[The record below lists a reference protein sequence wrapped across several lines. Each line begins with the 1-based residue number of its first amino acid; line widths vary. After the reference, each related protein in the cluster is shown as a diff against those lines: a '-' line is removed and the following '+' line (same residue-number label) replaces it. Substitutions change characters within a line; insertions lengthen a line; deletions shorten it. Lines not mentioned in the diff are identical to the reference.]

1 MLDVAIVGA
10 GVSGLALAKRLRQ
23 RGLNFEIFEARDRIG
38 GRIFTVPARG
48 GGFDLGAGWY
58 WPDTQPLV
66 AALVGELGLSNYA
79 QYDEGGVLHLHEA
92 DKKAERIDDKRL
104 YDGARRLHGGMTA
117 LIDAIART
125 LPTEA
130 IKLNHRLTQLSD
142 RGDHVSMTFVAAGNS
157 QHVTARQVV
166 LSLPPRLL
174 RESVEF
180 APRLDEATDRAL
192 LGAET
197 WMAAQAKVAI
207 EVAAPFW
214 REKGLSGSAY
224 ATHEQA
230 ILGEIFDA
238 CDMSKQLFAL
248 GGFLAL
254 DAGQREIF
262 SVGLPLLMA
271 SQLGSVFGADVDCLA
286 THYMDWAQEPLTCSA
301 ADRAGEPSDQTGDVA
316 NPLLRRALWDKKLYF
331 GGSET
336 AARNS
341 GYVEGALDAA
351 RRVARALA
359 ALAEKQGLVAGAADS
374 EGIAQLGLNDASLI
388 RFRGWVD
395 GRSDA
400 VFEDYRRRLTK
411 GLASRE
417 RDSLTQI
424 ALLGAI
430 EDVFQQ
436 ALEVLDSLPFDL
448 AATKVE
454 LGRVELVPQIQQPF
468 GDLMQTIMDDVVAYN
483 QTSCALSNFPSEHR
497 LSGEYKSA
505 ILQDIAG
512 AWREFSLTAN
522 RRLLERK
529 NSACVGAP
537 AND

>member
-10 GVSGLALAKRLRQ
+10 GVSGLALARRLRQ

-48 GGFDLGAGWY
+48 AGLDLGAGWY
-58 WPDTQPLV
+58 WPETQPLV
-66 AALVGELGLSNYA
+66 AALVAELGLSNYA
-79 QYDEGGVLHLHEA
+79 QYDEGGVLHLREA

-104 YDGARRLHGGMTA
+104 YDGARRLHGGMTT
-117 LIDAIART
+117 LVDAIARS

-130 IKLNHRLTQLSD
+130 IKLNHRLTHISD
-142 RGDHVSMTFVAAGNS
+142 RGDHVALTFTTGEDSVD
-157 QHVTARQVV
+157 VFARQAV

-174 RESVEF
+174 RETVDF
-180 APRLDEATDRAL
+180 APPLDEATDRAM

-214 REKGLSGSAY
+214 RERGLSGSAY

-230 ILGEIFDA
+230 ILGEVFDA

-254 DAGQREIF
+254 DAGLRETF
-262 SVGLPLLMA
+262 SVGLPLLIA
-271 SQLGSVFGADVDCLA
+271 SQLGSIFGADVECLA
-286 THYMDWAQEPLTCSA
+286 THYVDWAQEPLTCSA

-336 AARNS
+336 AVRNS
-341 GYVEGALDAA
+341 GYIEGALDSA

-359 ALAEKQGLVAGAADS
+359 ALAEKQGLVAGADS
-374 EGIAQLGLNDASLI
+374 EAIAHLGLNEASLI
-388 RFRGWVD
+388 QFRGWVD

-400 VFEDYRRRLTK
+400 IFEDYRRRLTK

-436 ALEVLDSLPFDL
+436 ALAVLDSLPFDL
-448 AATKVE
+448 ATTKVE
-454 LGRVELVPQIQQPF
+454 LGRVELVPRIQQPF